1 MPFMGRKGKEII
13 YKKLSESGGDRM
25 GGGDRMDGGDRMG
38 GGDQKEEGPG
48 ERGGAGMGEV
58 MGMEGRRSAHVR

>member
-1 MPFMGRKGKEII
+1 MPFMGRKRKEII
-13 YKKLSESGGDRM
+13 YKKLNES
-25 GGGDRMDGGDRMG
+25 GGDRMG

-58 MGMEGRRSAHVR
+58 MGMEGRRGTHVR